1 MIKYYKY
8 AHWLSLDVVL
18 GAVLCH
24 CMAVRLV
31 GSGAPINWSVI
42 IVLAIVV
49 FCIYL
54 TDRVLDNQKAVQITD
69 RHQFQNQHK
78 DLLIK
83 IITGLV
89 AIGLVL
95 LFWLPKAVLWFGF
108 GLGVVV
114 GLYLLAVYN
123 TKPTDSFWVYKDIL
137 VPIIYSLGVW
147 GTALILQPKIEWEGY
162 VLGAAFWLVVQQSLL
177 LNAYFESFT
186 VEEGESL
193 PIIWGESKTQRLL
206 KIIFWVIVVICVT
219 SVIITDNRFALRAAF
234 VLILMAG
241 INQWLTTNPRQW
253 LNNDRYRFVLESIFL
268 MPLMIL

>member
-24 CMAVRLV
+24 CMAARLA
-31 GSGAPINWSVI
+31 GALINWSVI
-42 IVLAIVV
+42 IVLAITV

-54 TDRVLDNQKAVQITD
+54 TDRILDNQKAIQTTA
-69 RHQFQNQHK
+69 RHQFQSQHQ

-83 IITGLV
+83 IVIGLV
-89 AIGLVL
+89 IISFVL

-108 GLGVVV
+108 GLSAAV
-114 GLYLLAVYN
+114 GLYLLAVFK
-123 TKPTDSFWVYKDIL
+123 TKLTSSFGVYKDVF

-147 GTALILQPKIEWEGY
+147 GTALVLRPKIEWESY

-177 LNAYFESFT
+177 SNAYFESFT
-186 VEEGESL
+186 VEEGESF

-219 SVIITDNRFALRAAF
+219 SIIITNNRFALRTAF

-253 LNNDRYRFVLESIFL
+253 LNNDRYRFVLEAIFL